1 MMRCDDIRTD
11 IAVGDTDT
19 PEVQLHL
26 EQCAECQAYA
36 RLHQRID
43 AQLIHMLR
51 HEPPPELTL
60 ELLAIARDH
69 ARPAQRVSRWYD
81 KVMIAVIALVAVMTS
96 VFVAAELIV
105 YFQGPYGFGS
115 YASDIIEFP
124 TTLMAWLTQTVPMLS
139 TVVLTVDAIR
149 TQLVVILLVVLGG
162 LAYTN
167 QRAKRRQ
174 L

>member
-11 IAVGDTDT
+11 IAVGDTET

-26 EQCAECQAYA
+26 EHCAECQAYA
-36 RLHQRID
+36 RLHQRVD
-43 AQLIHMLR
+43 TQLIQALR
-51 HEPPPELTL
+51 YEPPPELTL

-69 ARPAQRVSRWYD
+69 ARPSQRVSRWYD
-81 KVMIAVIALVAVMTS
+81 GVMIGIIALVAVMTS

-115 YASDIIEFP
+115 YASDIVTFP
-124 TTLMAWLTQTVPMLS
+124 TTMMAWLAQTVPMVS
-139 TVVLTVDAIR
+139 TVVMTVDAIR
-149 TQLVVILLVVLGG
+149 TQLVVVLLIILGG